1 MAVPAAQLRQP
12 ILWGALL
19 LALAAP
25 SVARADPPAPPPA
38 VAPVA
43 GPPAPGDDE
52 GEPKLSLPTIAD
64 RDAWLRSGFRMGLAL
79 SYGELVGLGGA
90 PSGRLLG
97 FIVRLGIRLDRDWSL
112 VTSLQYAR
120 ASSTG
125 GVDGLRYSGT
135 IDPTWHVTPHL
146 SLALGLGFGG
156 IVEGSTGR
164 PDISPAG
171 GTLAG
176 SYTFPT
182 ANPPLP
188 TCSGVG
194 VSVLGRAEW
203 SIVLGPRSATSFALE
218 AIGQWTGCVD
228 DTGITDQ
235 FTAQEIVRRQW
246 WPQTGGTAIWGFTWR

>member
-1 MAVPAAQLRQP
+1 RRRQPTEPDPARRHRPADGSLPGADALHVARLPRGRRLRRSRLGPHRQSTRLVAVPAAQLRQP

-120 ASSTG
+120 ASSRGARAARTSVRRG
-125 GVDGLRYSGT
+125 ARW
-135 IDPTWHVTPHL
+135 PARTP
-146 SLALGLGFGG
+146 S
-156 IVEGSTGR
+156 R
-164 PDISPAG
+164 PRTRRCRPA
-171 GTLAG
+171 A
-176 SYTFPT
+176 
-182 ANPPLP
+182 AWACR
-188 TCSGVG
+188 CSGAP
-194 VSVLGRAEW
+194 S
-203 SIVLGPRSATSFALE
+203 GPS
-218 AIGQWTGCVD
+218 C
-228 DTGITDQ
+228 
-235 FTAQEIVRRQW
+235 
-246 WPQTGGTAIWGFTWR
+246 